1 MSAYVEHKTLLDEHT
16 DSVNALSFSLC
27 GRYLASGSSDRSIC
41 IWKVTTGRFIFRVVF
56 DSQVNA
62 LLWHPVTRDT
72 LICGC
77 EDGTVFYLSDFS
89 PVRPNT
95 SIISLWSYSN
105 ARSISKTGFAGKEV
119 RLGVKDT
126 PVFCIDLEPNA
137 KLLAIGVRNE
147 VHITQDGC
155 LRKTP
160 PAAIRCG
167 LMDLQYCSSAS
178 YTATTKLPRPQ
189 YKPQIDDGDFRIHPR
204 SVHFYERG
212 KRLIVSYLN
221 HGVM

>member
-16 DSVNALSFSLC
+16 DSVNALSFSPC

-41 IWKVTTGRFIFRVVF
+41 IWKVSTGRFIFRVVF
-56 DSQVNA
+56 DSQVNV
-62 LLWHPVTRDT
+62 LLWHPVEKDT

-77 EDGTVFYLSDFS
+77 EDGAVFYLSDFS

-95 SIISLWSYSN
+95 SIISSWSYSD
-105 ARSISKTGFAGKEV
+105 AHPVSKTGFAGKEV
-119 RLGVKDT
+119 RLGIKDT
-126 PVFCIDLEPNA
+126 PVFCMDLEPNV
-137 KLLAIGVRNE
+137 KLLAIGVGNE

-160 PAAIRCG
+160 PAAIGCG
-167 LMDLQYCSSAS
+167 LMDLHHSPAS
-178 YTATTKLPRPQ
+178 YTATTKLPRPKYQ
-189 YKPQIDDGDFRIHPR
+189 PRIDDGDFRIRPR
-204 SVHFYERG
+204 SVHFYEGG